1 MGRGRRGALLVALV
15 IQATAFKTY
24 YIPSTSMVPTLEVND
39 RVIVNRLSY
48 RGSGTPHQGQIIVF
62 ERPEAAPESE
72 IEELIKRV
80 IAVGGDTI
88 EARDGQVY
96 VNDAPLAEDYLPEGT
111 VTTNL
116 PRQQIPDGTVFVM
129 GDNRSFSSDSRV
141 WGTVDTDLVIG
152 RAIVRIWPLDRI
164 GRL

>member
-1 MGRGRRGALLVALV
+1 M
-15 IQATAFKTY
+15 
-24 YIPSTSMVPTLEVND
+24 
-39 RVIVNRLSY
+39 
-48 RGSGTPHQGQIIVF
+48 
-62 ERPEAAPESE
+62 
-72 IEELIKRV
+72 
-80 IAVGGDTI
+80 
-88 EARDGQVY
+88 
-96 VNDAPLAEDYLPEGT
+96 NDAPLAEDYLPEGT

-116 PRQQIPDGTVFVM
+116 PRQQVPDGAVFVM